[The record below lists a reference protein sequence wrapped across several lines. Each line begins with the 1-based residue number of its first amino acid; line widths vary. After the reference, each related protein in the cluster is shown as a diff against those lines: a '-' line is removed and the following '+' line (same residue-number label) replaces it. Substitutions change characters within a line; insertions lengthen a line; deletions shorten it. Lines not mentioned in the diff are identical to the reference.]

1 VRPRRSLLFW
11 VALALTAAALIPL
24 AIGLVMLRSH
34 RHALLDQTQRLQIF
48 AASNAADR
56 VASYIE
62 SLRREAAALERD
74 PLMAGDHH
82 QSPNVLGERPAVQEL
97 LADLLQLRAEL
108 VGAALVDRQGA
119 SLVRAQLREARELVA
134 GALADSS
141 DEELVLGGIGSRWLR
156 LRIDLGRSPERLL
169 LVARVDPLLDIL
181 LKADQIGDAHTT
193 LVDSNV
199 TPLLGARTGGD
210 VLPEPLRLQVESLR
224 LSSGAG
230 RYQGADGQEIVAA
243 FRPVDGTPWIVV
255 SQQPRLVADAAQRRM
270 RLATALATVGALL
283 IAAVLSA
290 VGYRLLILPIRR
302 LIRAQAEVAGVDSLP
317 AGGTEIA
324 QLEATFAQLLEIE
337 QERES
342 IGEVFLGRYRVMGKL
357 GRGGSG
363 TVFKGFD
370 PVLQRPVALKAVP
383 LGEAGDEVEAV
394 VSKLQAEAVHLAR
407 LNHPHIVSVFD
418 FERRGDMAYI
428 AMERIDGM
436 SLDRYISRIGPLPLR
451 EGLAIAAAI
460 TDALA
465 AAHGVNLVHGDLK
478 PGNILLGKDGA
489 IKVADFGTAQLG
501 GVVSASGERIHGTAG
516 YIAPEVL
523 MRRGARRT
531 SDLFSLGVVLY
542 QIFSGKRPFGRG
554 SIVDILKRT
563 VSSQPTDLASVRSG
577 LPTELTRLVMRLL
590 AKGPRERPNSA
601 AVVGDV
607 LTRLAGEHGEEWKLD
622 LEELIID
629 REHKS
634 SNAVTKYLTE
644 YLRES

>member
-1 VRPRRSLLFW
+1 MRPRRSLLFW

-97 LADLLQLRAEL
+97 LADLLQRRTEL

-134 GALADSS
+134 GALADST

-199 TPLLGARTGGD
+199 TPLLGARAGGE

-230 RYQGADGQEIVAA
+230 RFQGADGQEIVAA

-255 SQQPRLVADAAQRRM
+255 SQQPRRVADAAQRRM
-270 RLATALATVGALL
+270 RLATALATVGALF

-418 FERRGDMAYI
+418 FERCGDMAYI

-436 SLDRYISRIGPLPLR
+436 SLDRYISRVGPLPLR

-523 MRRGARRT
+523 MRRGAQRT

-554 SIVDILKRT
+554 STVDILKRT

-601 AVVGDV
+601 AVVGDA
-607 LTRLAGEHGEEWKLD
+607 LSRLAGEHGEEWKLD
-622 LEELIID
+622 LEALIID